1 MIPLTFF
8 KKYSK
13 KCEFCKVIPPWFFPV
28 TGHLLL
34 LSPSLSY
41 YSDSMLNF
49 YVLQA
54 SLFLAFFPD
63 ILSVEMPLQLV
74 VQKKKLLAEV
84 TEESRGGLA
93 SLRCQNVLPRSAL
106 ALQDWLLSCSVWR
119 LHLYTKYA
127 SKGARAE
134 SNCKFLDAN
143 LGENPR
149 FPLCEAPVVFDW

>member
-1 MIPLTFF
+1 MGPKSNCNKVAIWFLHMKCSGQILAMVSLLTHIKLFQQISLSLSRWYHWPFLKNIP
-8 KKYSK
+8 K

-28 TGHLLL
+28 TGHFLL

-93 SLRCQNVLPRSAL
+93 SLRCQNVLPRSA
-106 ALQDWLLSCSVWR
+106 
-119 LHLYTKYA
+119 
-127 SKGARAE
+127 
-134 SNCKFLDAN
+134 
-143 LGENPR
+143 
-149 FPLCEAPVVFDW
+149 